1 MNNKKKQIVAKL
13 AGVTMLTTTAL
24 GTVAPMAGVIP
35 GVISMAEGVQVESLT
50 GSIEATSQTVAGADG
65 ILETKTNTTN
75 LNIDKYVANLK
86 LNGSPKNGDKVL
98 ISSNFSLVSENG
110 LDIKIGDTVVG
121 RLAYKNI
128 DWANEEKLDNT
139 YYYELTFNKAIEN
152 YQNPTFSISGFNMNG
167 NVSKFYKE
175 GGNVMN
181 YYIKA
186 GDKKIEKKIRL
197 KGQNKI
203 DSAQINSKWV
213 ENWRIANSDGNKLT
227 GLSFPFVFS
236 QKVGSNEPLKAGD
249 KITVEIG
256 ENSPIAVTLVNGLE
270 INKPI
275 LVNNDTKDRFNSQ
288 YSVNPKTGF
297 IKNYPNQP
305 KIKFTEVS
313 PKKFVFELLDTP
325 NEGQTLHLDNF
336 LKTTILDQSAK
347 SVDFEK
353 KQLKNINI
361 KITIS
366 RGNQKLKE
374 VNQSDYADIQGQG
387 ISADAQKIKRG
398 SLIVNF
404 VDEAGK
410 QIKKFDA
417 PVTLEPEGTNYKID
431 PATYKI
437 EGYTYKGL
445 YKGSAPLTGKVK
457 EGQTSIT
464 LEYKAIP
471 KVKEEDDVEIT
482 TRWVDEAGK
491 AIKPEAKGDKPQEP
505 GKVDGYTFVK
515 TERDK
520 ANENIYKHIFKK
532 NEEPKK
538 VVTRFVDEDGNLIKE
553 KPGDSPKEEIP
564 NYIFVRTEKDKDGN
578 TIHHYK
584 SIITIFKDE
593 EGNVLKTDK
602 GKKSADKITGYTF
615 VKTEIDKDGNTVHI
629 YHKIVTKFIN
639 IKDGKEIILKT
650 VDGDHPKEDINGYTF
665 VETKKDPKT
674 GDVNHFYK
682 DNNPAPIET
691 ITIFKDENGNVI
703 KTEKGKKDPDKIPG
717 YTFIRTEVDKDGN
730 TVHIYHKIITKFVT
744 TKDGK
749 DFVLKTKDGDQPK
762 EDIDGY
768 DYEKTEKDEK
778 NGDVTHRYK
787 VKAKVADKKE
797 AVKTGASA
805 GQFILPLVGLGG
817 LGGLVTFAAKRK
829 AKKKG

>member
-1 MNNKKKQIVAKL
+1 MNNNKKKQIVAKL

-50 GSIEATSQTVAGADG
+50 GSIEATSQTVAGEDG

-128 DWANEEKLDNT
+128 DWSTEEKLDNT

-175 GGNVMN
+175 GGNVIN

-203 DSAQINSKWV
+203 NTAQINSKWV

-236 QKVGSNEPLKAGD
+236 QKVGANEPLKAGD

-256 ENSPIAVTLVNGLE
+256 EDSPISVTLVNGLE

-275 LVNNDTKDRFNSQ
+275 LVNADTKDRFNSQ

-297 IKNYPNQP
+297 IKDYPNQP

-361 KITIS
+361 KTTIS

-398 SLIVNF
+398 SVIVNF

-491 AIKPEAKGDKPQEP
+491 SLKSEVKGDKPQEP
-505 GKVDGYTFVK
+505 GKVD
-515 TERDK
+515 
-520 ANENIYKHIFKK
+520 
-532 NEEPKK
+532 
-538 VVTRFVDEDGNLIKE
+538 
-553 KPGDSPKEEIP
+553 
-564 NYIFVRTEKDKDGN
+564 
-578 TIHHYK
+578 
-584 SIITIFKDE
+584 
-593 EGNVLKTDK
+593 
-602 GKKSADKITGYTF
+602 GYTF

-682 DNNPAPIET
+682 DNDPAPIET

-717 YTFIRTEVDKDGN
+717 YTFIKTEVDKDGN
-730 TVHIYHKIITKFVT
+730 TVHIYHKIVTKFVT

-778 NGDVTHRYK
+778 TGDVTHRYK

>member
-24 GTVAPMAGVIP
+24 GTVAPMAGIIP

-50 GSIEATSQTVAGADG
+50 GSIEATSGTVTGADG
-65 ILETKTNTTN
+65 IPETKGATSN
-75 LNIDKYVANLK
+75 LKIDKYVANLK
-86 LNGSPKNGDKVL
+86 LNASPKNGDKVL
-98 ISSNFSLVSENG
+98 IDSNFALVSANG
-110 LDIKIGDTVVG
+110 LDVKIGDVVVG
-121 RLAYKNI
+121 KLAYKNMDI
-128 DWANEEKLDNT
+128 GTEEKLDHT
-139 YYYELTFNKAIEN
+139 YHYELTFNKAIEN
-152 YQNPTFSISGFNMNG
+152 YQNPTLSINGFNMNG

-175 GGNVMN
+175 GGNVIN

-197 KGQNKI
+197 KGQ
-203 DSAQINSKWV
+203 SKFDNIGLDAGWV
-213 ENWRIANSDGNKLT
+213 GKWRMANSDGNKLT
-227 GLSFPFVFS
+227 GIEFPFGFY
-236 QKVGSNEPLKAGD
+236 QKVGNGEGLKAGD

-256 ENSPIAVTLVNGLE
+256 EDSPISVNLKDGLE
-270 INKPI
+270 LNKAI
-275 LVNNDTKDRFNSQ
+275 QAGFDAKDRFNSQ
-288 YSVNPKTGF
+288 YPINPKTGF
-297 IKNYPNQP
+297 IKDYPTQP
-305 KIKFTEVS
+305 KIKFTEAS

-325 NEGQTLHLDNF
+325 NEGQSIHLDNL

-353 KQLKNINI
+353 KQLKNINV
-361 KITIS
+361 KTTIS
-366 RGNQKLKE
+366 RGDKKLKE
-374 VNQSDYADIQGQG
+374 INQSDYSEIQGQG

-398 SLIVNF
+398 SVTVNF
-404 VDEAGK
+404 VDESGK
-410 QIKKFDA
+410 QIKKFET

-431 PATYKI
+431 PTTYKI

-445 YKGSAPLTGKVK
+445 KQGSAQLTGKVK
-457 EGQTSIT
+457 EGQTSVV
-464 LEYKAIP
+464 LEYKANP
-471 KVKEEDDVEIT
+471 KAKEEDDVEIT
-482 TRWVDEAGK
+482 TRWVDQAGK
-491 AIKPEAKGDKPQEP
+491 TLKAEAKGDKPQEP
-505 GKVDGYTFVK
+505 GKIDGYTFVK

-520 ANENIYKHIFKK
+520 ADQNIYKHIFKK

-564 NYIFVRTEKDKDGN
+564 NYTFVRTEKDKDGN

-593 EGNVLKTDK
+593 DGNVLKTDK

-615 VKTEIDKDGNTVHI
+615 TKTEIDKDGNTVHI

-639 IKDGKEIILKT
+639 VKDGKEIIFKT
-650 VDGDHPKEDINGYTF
+650 VDGDKPKEDFQGYTF

-682 DNNPAPIET
+682 DNDPAPIET
-691 ITIFKDENGNVI
+691 LTIFKDENGNVI
-703 KTEKGKKDPDKIPG
+703 KTEKGKKDPDKILG
-717 YTFIRTEVDKDGN
+717 YTFVKTEVDKDGN
-730 TVHIYHKIITKFVT
+730 TVHIYHKIVTKFVT

-749 DFVLKTKDGDQPK
+749 DFILKTKDGDQPK

-778 NGDVTHRYK
+778 TRDVIHRYK
-787 VKAKVADKKE
+787 VRAKVADKKE

-817 LGGLVTFAAKRK
+817 LGGLIGFVAKRK
-829 AKKKG
+829 SKK

>member
-1 MNNKKKQIVAKL
+1 MNKKKKQILTKL
-13 AGVTMLTTTAL
+13 AGVTMLATTTL

-50 GSIEATSQTVAGADG
+50 GSIEATSETVTGADG
-65 ILETKTNTTN
+65 ILETKGETSN
-75 LNIDKYVANLK
+75 LKIDKYVANLK
-86 LNGSPKNGDKVL
+86 LNGSPKNGDK
-98 ISSNFSLVSENG
+98 ISIDSNFSLVSANG
-110 LDIKIGDTVVG
+110 LDVKIGDTVVG
-121 RLAYKNI
+121 KLTYKNVN
-128 DWANEEKLDNT
+128 WGNEEKLDHS
-139 YYYELTFNKAIEN
+139 YHYELTFNKAIEN
-152 YQNPTFSISGFNMNG
+152 YKNPTFSINGFNMTG
-167 NVSKFYKE
+167 NVAKFHKD
-175 GGNVMN
+175 GGNVIN
-181 YYIKA
+181 YYIKV

-197 KGQNKI
+197 KGQAKFDNI
-203 DSAQINSKWV
+203 VFSAGWAGK
-213 ENWRIANSDGNKLT
+213 WRIANSDGNKLT
-227 GLSFPFVFS
+227 GLSFPFVFG
-236 QKVGSNEPLKAGD
+236 QKIGENEGLKAGD
-249 KITVEIG
+249 KITVELV

-275 LVNNDTKDRFNSQ
+275 VAVDTKDRFNSQ

-297 IKNYPNQP
+297 IKDYPTQP

-336 LKTTILDQSAK
+336 LKTEILDQSAK

-353 KQLKNINI
+353 KQLKNINV
-361 KITIS
+361 KTTIS

-374 VNQSDYADIQGQG
+374 INQSDYAEIQGQG

-398 SLIVNF
+398 SVTVNF

-410 QIKKFDA
+410 QIKKFDT
-417 PVTLEPEGTNYKID
+417 PVSLEPEGTDYKID

-445 YKGSAPLTGKVK
+445 KQGSAALNGKVK
-457 EGQTSIT
+457 EGQTSVV

-471 KVKEEDDVEIT
+471 KAKEEDDVEIT

-491 AIKPEAKGDKPQEP
+491 ALKAEAKGDKPQEP
-505 GKVDGYTFVK
+505 GKISDYTFVK

-520 ANENIYKHIFKK
+520 TNQNIYNHIFKK

-538 VVTRFVDEDGNLIKE
+538 VVTRFVDEGGNLIKE

-564 NYIFVRTEKDKDGN
+564 DYTYVRTEKDKDGN

-615 VKTEIDKDGNTVHI
+615 IKTEIDKDGNTVHI

-639 IKDGKEIILKT
+639 IKDGKEIVLKT
-650 VDGDHPKEDINGYTF
+650 VDGDQPKEEIKGYTF

-682 DNNPAPIET
+682 DNDPAPIET
-691 ITIFKDENGNVI
+691 LTIFKDENGNVI

-717 YTFIRTEVDKDGN
+717 YTFVKTEVDKDGN
-730 TVHIYHKIITKFVT
+730 TVHIYHKIVTKFVT

-749 DFVLKTKDGDQPK
+749 DFVIKTKDGDQPK

-778 NGDVTHRYK
+778 TGDVIHRYK
-787 VKAKVADKKE
+787 VKVKVADKKE

-805 GQFILPLVGLGG
+805 GKFILPLVGLGG